1 MQGNAITLELLDRIH
16 SAILIADFAQLEQ
29 LTPALETSMAGAQ
42 TLRDAALLAQIR
54 AKAERNA
61 ACLMAAGRG
70 VRAAQRRIAEIRDA
84 AQGFSTYDGRGQ
96 RAQHGQHSSFAR
108 RF

>member
-1 MQGNAITLELLDRIH
+1 MQTNVTTLELLDRIH
-16 SAILIADFAQLEQ
+16 SAILVADFALLEQ
-29 LTPALETSMAGAQ
+29 LTPALETSMAAAR
-42 TLRDAALLAQIR
+42 TMRETALLAQIQ

-70 VRAAQRRIAEIRDA
+70 VRAAQRRLTEIRDA
-84 AQGFSTYDGRGQ
+84 AQGFSTYNGRGQ
-96 RAQHGQHSSFAR
+96 RAQHGQQSSFAR

>member
-1 MQGNAITLELLDRIH
+1 MQVNATTLELLDQIH
-16 SAILIADFAQLEQ
+16 SAILVADFVQLER
-29 LTPALETSMAGAQ
+29 LTPALETSMDAAQ
-42 TLRDAALLAQIR
+42 TMRGSALLAQIK

-70 VRAAQRRIAEIRDA
+70 VRAAQHRLAEIRDA
-84 AQGFSTYDGRGQ
+84 AQGFSTYNGRGQ